1 MFEAGG
7 ISHIR
12 LRPLPPPLRHGYLKT
27 SVANPTEMG
36 MPEIE
41 PGLSTPGEMD
51 ADQMAVITIAVAA
64 VSSRALQAGS
74 IAPDFRLRDHR
85 GRQFSLQEIS
95 ASGPAIVHFYRGSW
109 CKHGHDSLTDLAAA
123 HNDIRAAGGHIVAI
137 APPPSPEC
145 IAAEQADAARL
156 PFTTLI
162 DEGMK
167 VAVAYGV
174 AYTLPV
180 QLRPIY
186 LEHGYAPPRNSRA
199 GEWLV
204 PIPATYLISP
214 NGTIVLGAVDVDYRN
229 RLHSGQ
235 LIAALDGMHGSSN
248 A

>member
-1 MFEAGG
+1 
-7 ISHIR
+7 
-12 LRPLPPPLRHGYLKT
+12 
-27 SVANPTEMG
+27 

-41 PGLSTPGEMD
+41 PGLSTPEELD
-51 ADQMAVITIAVAA
+51 ADQMAAITMAVAA
-64 VSSRALQAGS
+64 ASGRALRAGC
-74 IAPDFRLRDHR
+74 IAPDFRLPDHG

-95 ASGPAIVHFYRGSW
+95 ARGPAIVHFYRGSW
-109 CKHGHDSLTDLAAA
+109 CKYGHDSLTDLAAA
-123 HNDIRAAGGHIVAI
+123 HDDIRAAGGHVVAI

-145 IAAEQADAARL
+145 VAVEQADAARL

-167 VAVAYGV
+167 VAIAYGV

-186 LEHGYAPPRNSRA
+186 LEHGYAPPRNAKA

-204 PIPATYLISP
+204 PIPATYLISS

-229 RLHSGQ
+229 QLHSGQ
-235 LIAALDGMHGSSN
+235 LVTALNGMHGRGST
-248 A
+248 